1 LWLALMIAGPRL
13 FANPP
18 ADPPAPRPS
27 LAPPPRVRV
36 SVQHYDPYSPHQS
49 FVNLVCRRL
58 MREDATLEVTP
69 YRQLGIQGGPGGEAA
84 RYMAHAAGLA
94 PDVTTWLV
102 FHDMRAYIRQGFYLP
117 LNEFIGEDR
126 DGNGFVDDAESV
138 WPEWRRIPEFY
149 RRVATVDGKV
159 YGVPNLEMGM
169 ACLLFRRDLLRD
181 EGLDPDRMPED
192 FGALYRVLQR
202 LTRPRLVVPGARSQR
217 GRYGMAIEPHGWQFC
232 PWVWA
237 AGGHVVMQERT
248 NPRTGRTHAFALEE
262 LAFRDPET
270 GEDLSRQP
278 TRWTATFGG
287 EGGQRAL
294 EFYRRLRW
302 SRWTRE
308 PATDAPVDLSAAEA
322 AAGRAVLPDGRE
334 WRFAP
339 ADVVTGVCRVNW
351 GADAA
356 SAGELLRRG
365 EVAMVFMVCDAP
377 SLARLDIPPEN
388 LGLWPVPPAVAGGA
402 PAMMAQHH
410 YRALSATLA
419 GDANLERRAKAWSIL
434 AAMNG
439 ERGARWQ
446 AEYHVRAGLAHFLD
460 PVVLR
465 RFGMEEH
472 LDFVPPNWR
481 ADWERALRYART
493 EPYEGFWPPVKTQ
506 LLGNEVLSL
515 ALTMEGFDGRGAL
528 ATAERKANDG
538 LMYPRTEER
547 MRRYRPWGWG
557 GLAVLAIALT
567 ALGVAMLR
575 ALRDR
580 AAETAAPAQAAV
592 RIGSRR
598 IAWTPLL
605 LLAPALALI
614 AMWKYYPLLRGGL
627 MAFQDYRLS
636 GESRWVGADN
646 FIAVFLDPG
655 FWVSV
660 RQTFKFVLLS
670 LALGFVTPVFL
681 ALLLT
686 EVPRLKI
693 LFRTLFFLPQVSS
706 GLVILFLWKLFY
718 NPTPDGL
725 LNRLLGLSPPVD
737 WLGDPRWT
745 MLAVIL
751 PGVWAGAGMGSLI
764 YQAALRTIPPDLY
777 EAAAV
782 DGAGVFRNLR
792 HITLP
797 QLAPLLVINFVGV
810 FIGTFHAMGNIF
822 ALTAGG
828 PGNETM
834 VLSLAIWYE
843 AFAFLRFGTA
853 TAMAWVLGSILVGFT
868 LMQLRLLRR
877 VEFRRTEEA

>member
-1 LWLALMIAGPRL
+1 
-13 FANPP
+13 
-18 ADPPAPRPS
+18 
-27 LAPPPRVRV
+27 
-36 SVQHYDPYSPHQS
+36 
-49 FVNLVCRRL
+49 
-58 MREDATLEVTP
+58 
-69 YRQLGIQGGPGGEAA
+69 
-84 RYMAHAAGLA
+84 
-94 PDVTTWLV
+94 
-102 FHDMRAYIRQGFYLP
+102 
-117 LNEFIGEDR
+117 
-126 DGNGFVDDAESV
+126 
-138 WPEWRRIPEFY
+138 
-149 RRVATVDGKV
+149 
-159 YGVPNLEMGM
+159 
-169 ACLLFRRDLLRD
+169 
-181 EGLDPDRMPED
+181 
-192 FGALYRVLQR
+192 
-202 LTRPRLVVPGARSQR
+202 
-217 GRYGMAIEPHGWQFC
+217 
-232 PWVWA
+232 
-237 AGGHVVMQERT
+237 
-248 NPRTGRTHAFALEE
+248 
-262 LAFRDPET
+262 
-270 GEDLSRQP
+270 
-278 TRWTATFGG
+278 
-287 EGGQRAL
+287 
-294 EFYRRLRW
+294 
-302 SRWTRE
+302 
-308 PATDAPVDLSAAEA
+308 
-322 AAGRAVLPDGRE
+322 
-334 WRFAP
+334 
-339 ADVVTGVCRVNW
+339 
-351 GADAA
+351 
-356 SAGELLRRG
+356 
-365 EVAMVFMVCDAP
+365 
-377 SLARLDIPPEN
+377 
-388 LGLWPVPPAVAGGA
+388 
-402 PAMMAQHH
+402 
-410 YRALSATLA
+410 
-419 GDANLERRAKAWSIL
+419 
-434 AAMNG
+434 
-439 ERGARWQ
+439 
-446 AEYHVRAGLAHFLD
+446 
-460 PVVLR
+460 
-465 RFGMEEH
+465 
-472 LDFVPPNWR
+472 
-481 ADWERALRYART
+481 
-493 EPYEGFWPPVKTQ
+493 
-506 LLGNEVLSL
+506 
-515 ALTMEGFDGRGAL
+515 MEGFDGRGAL